1 MTSPE
6 QPTEPTHADRVF
18 RSSGGM
24 VGGGLLLALTL
35 WIGGDALFRGTGGTP
50 WLALAAMLFLV
61 PLVIAFSLRPAVY
74 ANADRLRIRNPF
86 RTITLPWGAVS
97 TVRAQF
103 SCEALTEDGRKF
115 QLWAVPVSLRQRK
128 RANRAQMRGASGRAS
143 GGAGGG
149 ASGGAS
155 GGAGSGAGAAEVRMA
170 QADRTV
176 ADLRELSDGAES
188 RPSAQGEPTVRWAYE
203 VLGPAAAGLIVLIV
217 LLLIG

>member
-50 WLALAAMLFLV
+50 WLALAAMLLLV

-128 RANRAQMRGASGRAS
+128 RANRAQLRGASGRAS
-143 GGAGGG
+143 GGAG
-149 ASGGAS
+149 

-203 VLGPAAAGLIVLIV
+203 VLAPAAAGLIVLIV

>member
-128 RANRAQMRGASGRAS
+128 RANRAQLRGASGRAS
-143 GGAGGG
+143 GGA
-149 ASGGAS
+149 SG
-155 GGAGSGAGAAEVRMA
+155 GAGAAEVRMA

-203 VLGPAAAGLIVLIV
+203 VLAPAAAGLIVLIV